1 MKKILFICFL
11 SFTTLSSYSQLFMS
25 KEKKALLNE
34 INQYISG
41 VVSTASYNK
50 TATEVYNA
58 MYVVAT
64 KEYNQIVRDSEK
76 KGYIEA
82 KQEADLSKEYATF
95 ELRGDAPPYKVSFQV
110 RLEKRTKD
118 ATTGVYSAWAAGVTR
133 DSYYTKLQK
142 EVFELLNG
150 NLELTKE
157 LLDKIEK
164 FNSTETKDK
173 KKILKGIDY

>member
-82 KQEADLSKEYATF
+82 KQEADLSRICNF
-95 ELRGDAPPYKVSFQV
+95 
-110 RLEKRTKD
+110 
-118 ATTGVYSAWAAGVTR
+118 
-133 DSYYTKLQK
+133 
-142 EVFELLNG
+142 
-150 NLELTKE
+150 
-157 LLDKIEK
+157 
-164 FNSTETKDK
+164 
-173 KKILKGIDY
+173 